1 LKLLPCHYGVGA
13 FSIYFLERLIIMAK
27 KQNVKFNGV
36 DIVLGGETYV
46 LPPLPIKAFSKG
58 DASAKI
64 QRIQQEF
71 MKMNEEQ
78 TFAVSQE
85 SVADLV
91 SLVTMALARNYP
103 QIDDS
108 VVEEGCEDITT
119 LFSFFQ
125 YLISQNEEMTK
136 RIEEAQKNALRAFVE
151 QQEKQN

>member
-1 LKLLPCHYGVGA
+1 
-13 FSIYFLERLIIMAK
+13 MAK
-27 KQNVKFNGV
+27 KANVKFKGV
-36 DIVLGGETYV
+36 DIILGGETYV

-64 QRIQQEF
+64 QRIQNEF
-71 MKMNEEQ
+71 SEMNNKQ

-91 SLVTMALARNYP
+91 SLVTMALGRNYP
-103 QIDDS
+103 QIDDD
-108 VVEEGCEDITT
+108 VVEDGCEDITT
-119 LFSFFQ
+119 LFSLFQ

-151 QQEKQN
+151 QKDKQN

>member
-1 LKLLPCHYGVGA
+1 
-13 FSIYFLERLIIMAK
+13 MAK

-36 DIVLGGETYV
+36 EITLGGETYV

-64 QRIQQEF
+64 QRIQSEF

-91 SLVTMALARNYP
+91 SLVTMALGRNYP
-103 QIDDS
+103 QVEES

-151 QQEKQN
+151 KKEKQN

>member
-1 LKLLPCHYGVGA
+1 MPICGVEG
-13 FSIYFLERLIIMAK
+13 YFCTIRKVDKIMAK

-36 DIVLGGETYV
+36 EIVLGGETYV

-103 QIDDS
+103 QIDED
-108 VVEEGCEDITT
+108 VVEDGCEDITT

-125 YLISQNEEMTK
+125 YLISQNAEMTK

-151 QQEKQN
+151 KKEKQN

>member
-1 LKLLPCHYGVGA
+1 
-13 FSIYFLERLIIMAK
+13 MAK

-36 DIVLGGETYV
+36 EIDLGGETYI

-64 QRIQQEF
+64 ARIQSEF

-78 TFAVSQE
+78 SFAVSQE

-91 SLVTMALARNYP
+91 SLVAMALGRNYP
-103 QIDDS
+103 QIDET
-108 VVEEGCEDITT
+108 VVEEGCADITT

-125 YLISQNEEMTK
+125 YLISQNDEMTK

-151 QQEKQN
+151 SREKQN

>member
-1 LKLLPCHYGVGA
+1 MPICGVEG
-13 FSIYFLERLIIMAK
+13 YFCTIRKVDKIMAK

-36 DIVLGGETYV
+36 EITLGGETYV

-64 QRIQQEF
+64 QRIQSEF

-78 TFAVSQE
+78 TLAVSQE

-151 QQEKQN
+151 KKEKQN